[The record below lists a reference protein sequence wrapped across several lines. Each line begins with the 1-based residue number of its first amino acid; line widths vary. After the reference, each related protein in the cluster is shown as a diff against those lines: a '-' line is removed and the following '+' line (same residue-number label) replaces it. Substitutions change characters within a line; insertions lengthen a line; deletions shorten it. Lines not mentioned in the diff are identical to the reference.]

1 MRISERE
8 SNELSASSTN
18 NTKQTYLK
26 KNYHILKNLENEVH
40 RKREE
45 ERDIARRKSLQRE
58 KQRVKILTQ
67 CKEIREEKYEEKDI
81 VDLEGEYDTV
91 QTATLNVIKKTANTS
106 VTRSKS
112 TLERKIGTEVSS
124 RDHLN
129 SKFSQLQLKKF
140 KSSSI

>member
-1 MRISERE
+1 MRISEKE

-58 KQRVKILTQ
+58 K
-67 CKEIREEKYEEKDI
+67 
-81 VDLEGEYDTV
+81 
-91 QTATLNVIKKTANTS
+91 
-106 VTRSKS
+106 
-112 TLERKIGTEVSS
+112 
-124 RDHLN
+124 
-129 SKFSQLQLKKF
+129 
-140 KSSSI
+140 